1 MGEFDFK
8 PKEARN
14 VLDTEDAIAGKLDT
28 IRSDIEGVRNNI
40 GFKMAAATNA
50 KNKLDRIAS
59 VVGSEKTAVTQLRS
73 GLKQVIRQY
82 EHSEKLICDTG
93 KDGRVSGTERIRG
106 IVHQV
111 VDNQY
116 NRINTHDLD
125 ELRRFL
131 ISAGAVL
138 GASVTVQMP
147 YYKKRKWLL
156 WRDGWPTEDPDKAL
170 GIKIDTAAMQKPED
184 SGKKLP
190 KIDVLKQK
198 EKGSL
203 GYWENGKWNKINS
216 DDPNYEAK
224 KKELDKGKTKKL
236 ASVNFAQKSVEVGL
250 ANVSGKLNGKYGS
263 LEGDVKV
270 GYAEAHGNA
279 YVAGYTYDSDGHK
292 QLTIGIGGE
301 VGTSVTALSASGKA
315 LLGNDYAGVFVKG
328 KAEVL
333 KGEVKAGTDLSLMK
347 NGKVDP
353 NLYVGGSAEFV
364 LAGAEGT
371 IGRRVLGTDIGVT
384 GGVKVGV
391 GAHAN
396 VGYHDGKFVVDVG
409 AAIGVGVDVKLDI
422 DVSGTVKMVG
432 DIADKA
438 VGTAKGA
445 VNVAKETGAFIGKT
459 VSGAWN
465 RLFG

>member
-8 PKEARN
+8 PKEARS

-50 KNKLDRIAS
+50 KNKLGRIA
-59 VVGSEKTAVTQLRS
+59 VAVGSEKAAVTQLRS
-73 GLKQVIRQY
+73 GLKQVIHQY

-93 KDGRVSGTERIRG
+93 KDGEVSGAELVRG
-106 IVHQV
+106 IVHQMA
-111 VDNQY
+111 DNQY
-116 NRINTHDLD
+116 NRISDPSFG
-125 ELRRFL
+125 ELKRFL
-131 ISAGAVL
+131 VSAGAFL
-138 GASVTVQMP
+138 GATMNVQLL
-147 YYKKRKWLL
+147 YHKKRGWTL
-156 WRDGWPTEDPDKAL
+156 WKDGWPAEDPDKAL
-170 GIKIDTAAMQKPED
+170 GIKIDAAAMQKPED
-184 SGKKLP
+184 AGKKLP
-190 KIDVLKQK
+190 KIDVLKQE
-198 EKGSL
+198 EKGIL
-203 GYWENGKWNKINS
+203 GYWENGKWKTINS
-216 DDPNYEAK
+216 DDPDYDAK
-224 KKELDKGKTKKL
+224 KKELNEGKTQKL
-236 ASVNFAQKSVEVGL
+236 ASVNFIQKSADVGL
-250 ANVSGKLNGKYGS
+250 VDVSGGLQGQYGS
-263 LEGDVKV
+263 LEGNVKV
-270 GYAEAHGNA
+270 GYAEAHANG

-292 QLTIGIGGE
+292 QLTVGIGGE
-301 VGTSVTALSASGKA
+301 VGTSITGLSASGKA
-315 LLGNDYAGVFVKG
+315 LLGNDYSGIFVKG

-371 IGRRVLGTDIGVT
+371 VGRRVLGTDIGVT

-391 GAHAN
+391 GVHAN

-409 AAIGVGVDVKLDI
+409 AAFGVGADVKLDI

-432 DIADKA
+432 DAVDKVA
-438 VGTAKGA
+438 GTAKGA
-445 VNVAKETGAFIGKT
+445 MNVAKNTGAFIGKT